1 MKIESHN
8 IVSDR
13 GLDRID
19 IDRSRVFFK
28 DLIDN
33 MYLYL
38 IYLDRIDFLIED
50 IKNRNILTI

>member
-19 IDRSRVFFK
+19 IDRSRVFLK

-33 MYLYL
+33 IYLYL
-38 IYLDRIDFLIED
+38 IYPDRIDFLLED
-50 IKNRNILTI
+50 RKYLEEI

>member
-1 MKIESHN
+1 MKIEPHN

-13 GLDRID
+13 RSDRID
-19 IDRSRVFFK
+19 IDRSRVFLK

>member
-1 MKIESHN
+1 MKIKSHN

-19 IDRSRVFFK
+19 IDRSRVFLK

-33 MYLYL
+33 IYLYL

>member
-13 GLDRID
+13 RLDRID
-19 IDRSRVFFK
+19 IDRSRVFLK

-33 MYLYL
+33 IYLYL
-38 IYLDRIDFLIED
+38 IYPDRIDFLIED
-50 IKNRNILTI
+50 IKNRNILII

>member
-33 MYLYL
+33 
-38 IYLDRIDFLIED
+38 IYIFILFILIE
-50 IKNRNILTI
+50 

>member
-1 MKIESHN
+1 MKIEFHN

-13 GLDRID
+13 RLDRID
-19 IDRSRVFFK
+19 IDRSRVFLK

-33 MYLYL
+33 IYLYL

-50 IKNRNILTI
+50 IKNRNILII

>member
-1 MKIESHN
+1 MKIEFHN

-13 GLDRID
+13 VSNRID
-19 IDRSRVFFK
+19 IDRSRVFLK

>member
-13 GLDRID
+13 ELDRID
-19 IDRSRVFFK
+19 IDRSRVFLK

-33 MYLYL
+33 KYIFILF
-38 IYLDRIDFLIED
+38 ILIE
-50 IKNRNILTI
+50 